1 MHGYHK
7 ETIRLMYT
15 KQLISWAHVA
25 ERTLEFEAQGS
36 GFWVL
41 LAFAQVP
48 VAKDVVWGWW
58 DQNSS

>member
-1 MHGYHK
+1 
-7 ETIRLMYT
+7 MYT